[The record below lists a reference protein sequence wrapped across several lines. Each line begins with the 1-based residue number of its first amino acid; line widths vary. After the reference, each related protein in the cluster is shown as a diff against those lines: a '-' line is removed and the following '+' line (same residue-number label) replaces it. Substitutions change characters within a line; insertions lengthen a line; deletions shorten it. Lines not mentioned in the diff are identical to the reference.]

1 MNKFMTTFSQTYISK
16 IRAKSFIFTTLLI
29 VLLVFAGANFDKII
43 DLFDSSEDI
52 ATVEVDADEN
62 IAGQF
67 EAMLNSMSDNIEVVD
82 ADGDAVVAIEDSQ
95 PLSAEVT
102 SENEI
107 SSNQASEIEL
117 ALNEL
122 NRQSVINSLELTEE
136 DAALLTSE
144 VSVQYDVTSET
155 DDSGAA
161 DESGMEPLNI
171 VIFYIAVLGMFMII
185 INYASQIAMEISME
199 KSSRV
204 IEMIVSSVK
213 PVSHVLAKISAIIL
227 VSFTQLF
234 VIVIAIV
241 SAIYIFNL
249 NEVFD
254 EFGLEVSDNT
264 VPMLIYSIIFLVL
277 GLVLY
282 LTVSAML
289 GSFVNR
295 MEDLQQALMPI
306 TFMSIAGLYLGM
318 FNLMTPDT
326 LLVKIT
332 SYFPFFTPFVM
343 PLRILDG
350 ETSQTTLLIG
360 VAILVVTIIISV
372 FLAASIYRNSVL
384 STEKGIIKNLKRI
397 RKQ

>member
-1 MNKFMTTFSQTYISK
+1 MNKFMTTFLQTYISK

-29 VLLVFAGANFDKII
+29 ILLIFGAANFDKII
-43 DLFDSSEDI
+43 DLFDSSEEVS
-52 ATVEVDADEN
+52 TVELSASEEVTE
-62 IAGQF
+62 QF
-67 EAMLNSMSDNIEVVD
+67 EIMIHSMSDDLEVVGE
-82 ADGDAVVAIEDSQ
+82 DGEVEIAIEDSE
-95 PLSAEVT
+95 PYSATIT

-107 SSNQASEIEL
+107 PDDQVAEIEL
-117 ALNEL
+117 TLNEM
-122 NRQSVINSLELTEE
+122 NRMQMINSLDLTEE
-136 DAALLTSE
+136 DADLLTSE
-144 VSVQYDVTSET
+144 ADIQYEVTSEAGES
-155 DDSGAA
+155 DDEASGV
-161 DESGMEPLNI
+161 DPLNI

-213 PVSHVLAKISAIIL
+213 PISHVLAKISAIIM

-234 VIVIAIV
+234 FIVISIIA
-241 SAIYIFNL
+241 AIYLFNL
-249 NEVFD
+249 SEVFD
-254 EFGLEVSDNT
+254 DFGLEVSDST
-264 VPMLIYSIIFLVL
+264 VPMLTYSIIFLIL
-277 GLVLY
+277 GLILY

-306 TFMSIAGLYLGM
+306 TFLSIAGLYLGM

-326 LLVKIT
+326 MLVKVT

-343 PLRILDG
+343 PLRILDDN
-350 ETSQTTLLIG
+350 TNQLTLLIG
-360 VAILVVTIIISV
+360 IGILIVTIIIAV
-372 FLAASIYRNSVL
+372 LLAASIYRNSVL
-384 STEKGIIKNLKRI
+384 STENGIIKNLKRI

>member
-1 MNKFMTTFSQTYISK
+1 MNKFMTTFLQTYISK

-29 VLLVFAGANFDKII
+29 ILLIFGAANFDKII
-43 DLFDSSEDI
+43 DLFDSSEEVS
-52 ATVEVDADEN
+52 TVELSASEEVTE
-62 IAGQF
+62 QF
-67 EAMLNSMSDNIEVVD
+67 EIMINSMSDDLEVVGE
-82 ADGDAVVAIEDSQ
+82 DGEVEIAIEDSE
-95 PLSAEVT
+95 PYSATIT

-107 SSNQASEIEL
+107 PDDQMAEIEL
-117 ALNEL
+117 TLNEM
-122 NRQSVINSLELTEE
+122 NRMQMINSLDLTEE
-136 DAALLTSE
+136 DADLLTSE
-144 VSVQYDVTSET
+144 ADIQYEVTSET
-155 DDSGAA
+155 GESDDEASGV
-161 DESGMEPLNI
+161 DPLNI

-213 PVSHVLAKISAIIL
+213 PISHVLAKISAIIM

-234 VIVIAIV
+234 FIVISIIA
-241 SAIYIFNL
+241 AIYLFNL
-249 NEVFD
+249 SEVFD
-254 EFGLEVSDNT
+254 DFGLEVSDST
-264 VPMLIYSIIFLVL
+264 VPMLTYSIIFLIL
-277 GLVLY
+277 GLILY

-306 TFMSIAGLYLGM
+306 TFLSIAGLYLGM

-326 LLVKIT
+326 MLVKVT

-343 PLRILDG
+343 PLRILDDN
-350 ETSQTTLLIG
+350 TNQLTLLIG
-360 VAILVVTIIISV
+360 IGILIVTIIIAV
-372 FLAASIYRNSVL
+372 LLAASIYRNSVL
-384 STEKGIIKNLKRI
+384 STENGIIKNLKRI